1 MKLLQMR
8 YFQTVCR
15 HGSITKA
22 AEELF
27 VSQPTI
33 SFCLKELEDEFGV
46 KLFHRRHNR
55 LQLTVEGQFFLDKV
69 NYILQS
75 VDALATQMKD
85 MGNNHNHVKIA
96 VPAMISTFLFPPIF
110 NAYTKQYP
118 NVELEMLETGSLQA
132 RKLVD
137 ANSVDLGITILDNV
151 VADNYNVL
159 PLVSTE
165 LVFCVSRTHPLATR
179 KRISFKELANEHI
192 ILFKADSYQN
202 IFIKRA
208 FSEVGVDPK
217 IMLYSSQLYTVKEF
231 ISCGNAGAFLYRQVA
246 EMDKDLVCI
255 PIDQAI
261 IQDIVL
267 IWSKSSSLY
276 SDAENFIQFLKGSYK
291 ITDDS
296 QLFRKIKE

>member
-1 MKLLQMR
+1 MR

-15 HGSITKA
+15 YGSITKA

-55 LQLTVEGQFFLDKV
+55 LVLTVEGQFFLDKV

-75 VDALATQMKD
+75 VDSLATQMKN

-96 VPAMISTFLFPPIF
+96 VPAMISTFLFPRMF
-110 NAYTKQYP
+110 NTYAGLYP
-118 NVELEMLETGSLQA
+118 EVELEMLETGSLQA

-137 ANSVDLGITILDNV
+137 ANSVDLGITILDNAV
-151 VADNYNVL
+151 TDTYNVV

-165 LVFCVSRTHPLATR
+165 LVFCVSKTHPLAGRT
-179 KRISFKELANEHI
+179 RISFKELADEHI
-192 ILFKADSYQN
+192 ILFKSDSYQN

-208 FSEVGVDPK
+208 FSEVGVEPK
-217 IMLYSSQLYTVKEF
+217 ILLYSSQLYTVKEF
-231 ISCGNAGAFLYRQVA
+231 LSYGNAGAFLYRQVA
-246 EMDKDLVCI
+246 EMDSDLVCI
-255 PIDQAI
+255 PMEQPI

-267 IWSKSSSLY
+267 IWSKISSLY
-276 SDAENFIQFLKGSYK
+276 SDAENFIQFAKTFHY
-291 ITDDS
+291 
-296 QLFRKIKE
+296 

>member
-15 HGSITKA
+15 YGSITKA

-33 SFCLKELEDEFGV
+33 SFCLKELEEEFGV

-69 NYILQS
+69 NYILQA
-75 VDALATQMKD
+75 VDSLSTQMKD

-96 VPAMISTFLFPPIF
+96 VPAMISTFLFPQMF
-110 NAYTKQYP
+110 NAYTEMYP
-118 NVELEMLETGSLQA
+118 QVELEMLETGSLQA

-137 ANSVDLGITILDNV
+137 ANSVDLGITILDNFV
-151 VADNYNVL
+151 SDSYNVL
-159 PLVSTE
+159 PLVATE
-165 LVFCVSRTHPLATR
+165 LVFCVSKRHPLADR
-179 KRISFKELANEHI
+179 DRISFKELADERI

-217 IMLYSSQLYTVKEF
+217 ILLYSSQLYTIKEF
-231 ISCGNAGAFLYRQVA
+231 LSYGTAGAFLYRQVA
-246 EMDKDLVCI
+246 EMDEDLVCI
-255 PIDQAI
+255 PLDQAI
-261 IQDIVL
+261 IQEIVL

-276 SDAENFIQFLKGSYK
+276 SDSENFIQFVKQFHYN
-291 ITDDS
+291 D
-296 QLFRKIKE
+296 

>member
-1 MKLLQMR
+1 MKILQMR

-15 HGSITKA
+15 YGSITKA
-22 AEELF
+22 ADELF

-33 SFCLKELEDEFGV
+33 SFCIKELEDEFGV

-55 LQLTVEGQFFLDKV
+55 LQLTVEGSFFLDKV

-96 VPAMISTFLFPPIF
+96 VPAMISTFLFPQLF
-110 NAYTKQYP
+110 NAYSKKYP
-118 NVELEMLETGSLQA
+118 QVELEMLETGSLQA

-137 ANSVDLGITILDNV
+137 ANSVDLGITILDSAV
-151 VADNYNVL
+151 SDSYNIM

-165 LVFCVSRTHPLATR
+165 LVFCVSKTHPLANR
-179 KRISFKELANEHI
+179 KTISFKELAEEHI

-208 FSEVGVDPK
+208 FSEVGVQPK
-217 IMLYSSQLYTVKEF
+217 ILLYSSQLYTIKKF
-231 ISCGNAGAFLYRQVA
+231 LSYGNVGAFLYRQIG

-255 PIDQAI
+255 PLDQSI

-267 IWSKSSSLY
+267 IWTKNGSLY
-276 SDAENFIQFLKGSYK
+276 SDSENFIQFAK
-291 ITDDS
+291 
-296 QLFRKIKE
+296 QFRYE

>member
-1 MKLLQMR
+1 MKILQMR

-15 HGSITKA
+15 YGSITKA
-22 AEELF
+22 ADELF

-33 SFCLKELEDEFGV
+33 SFCIKELEDEFGV

-55 LQLTVEGQFFLDKV
+55 LQLTVEGAFFLDKV

-96 VPAMISTFLFPPIF
+96 VPAMISTFLFPQLF
-110 NAYTKQYP
+110 NAYVKKYP
-118 NVELEMLETGSLQA
+118 EVELEMLETGSLQA

-137 ANSVDLGITILDNV
+137 ANSVDLGITIYDNAV
-151 VADNYNVL
+151 SDSYNVM

-165 LVFCVSRTHPLATR
+165 LVFCVSKSHPLANRTSL
-179 KRISFKELANEHI
+179 SFKDLADEHI

-208 FSEVGVDPK
+208 FSEVGIQPK
-217 IMLYSSQLYTVKEF
+217 ILLYSSQLYTIKKF
-231 ISCGNAGAFLYRQVA
+231 LAYGNAGAFLYRQIG

-255 PIDQAI
+255 PLEQSI
-261 IQDIVL
+261 IQEIVL
-267 IWSKSSSLY
+267 IWTKNGSLY
-276 SDAENFIQFLKGSYK
+276 SDSENFIQFAK
-291 ITDDS
+291 
-296 QLFRKIKE
+296 QFRYE